1 MKKICPSCGAENEVA
16 AKFCMNC
23 ATKLSEETTE
33 SITEEKKVI
42 ESEKENK
49 EDVPMEN
56 NEQRLCPGCKKT
68 IDMDA
73 KECPECG
80 YKLEQVLE
88 ENSDNNKKKLHYKI
102 NPVIGIVIVAV
113 LAISILL
120 VNRYEKREEIFNS
133 FQKTNLMT
141 EDLNNLEFKVPSN
154 WGKLIS
160 DDKDSIQ
167 YVDTIDAD
175 NKQIIAGIDIQD
187 LGKAKDI
194 IGENGKITKNIV
206 KNIMNSTLEDIH
218 KMDYSFKGI
227 DSEYVFS
234 YTNTL
239 ESGEWN
245 NYNSVISCNSEIFQ
259 VHFFVK
265 KNTANNPEKIA
276 KTFFDTVNFSDY
288 EPILNVVKIS
298 ATYSGDTT
306 AGTEITQDSDD
317 IIVTAYYDDG
327 SSEVLDNFA
336 WTMNDSAT
344 LEPDKTSKFEIAYDG
359 VTCTLKIKC
368 STKIN
373 KERTLKK
380 FVERYNA
387 MADIMKKDK
396 NITVKKLKE
405 EDLDENQIETGIGAT
420 IIFNQSAE
428 DTDCRYD
435 IKSFMWSKSPW
446 AFTDSEVLLANIY
459 CCLAGYSSD
468 NDYTTIG
475 KIVSQIGEEATTGVY
490 GSVHTG
496 KYMYN
501 MSVIKKE
508 MTVGGQLEN

>member
-1 MKKICPSCGAENEVA
+1 MKKICPSCGVENEEK

-23 ATKLSEETTE
+23 AAKLSEKKTTDDSDVE
-33 SITEEKKVI
+33 NEEKAK
-42 ESEKENK
+42 EKI
-49 EDVPMEN
+49 
-56 NEQRLCPGCKKT
+56 LCPECKKL
-68 IDMDA
+68 IDIDV
-73 KECPECG
+73 KKCPECG
-80 YKLEQVLE
+80 YVRGRAIEY
-88 ENSDNNKKKLHYKI
+88 NSTDNKKVSYHKI
-102 NPVIGIVIVAV
+102 ILIIVIIVLFIAV
-113 LAISILL
+113 VGAILI
-120 VNRYEKREEIFNS
+120 NRYEEKEAIFND
-133 FQKTNLMT
+133 FQKSNLIT
-141 EDLNNLEFKVPSN
+141 KDLNNLEFKVPSN
-154 WGKLIS
+154 WGKALLNNNNS
-160 DDKDSIQ
+160 VVYVKGDKQ
-167 YVDTIDAD
+167 VVT
-175 NKQIIAGIDIQD
+175 QLTLED
-187 LGKAKDI
+187 LGKSKNITD
-194 IGENGKITKNIV
+194 ENGNITKKIIKEMITDSSII
-206 KNIMNSTLEDIH
+206 KNMQ
-218 KMDYSFKGI
+218 KFDYNFVDV
-227 DSEYVFS
+227 DSQYVFS
-234 YTNTL
+234 YTNSKKD
-239 ESGEWN
+239 ENWN
-245 NYNSVISCNSEIFQ
+245 GYIGIVSCNSEA
-259 VHFFVK
+259 FFVWCNVK
-265 KNTANNPEKIA
+265 KNAANDPEKIA
-276 KTFFDTVNFSDY
+276 RTFFDTVNFSDY
-288 EPILNVVKIS
+288 EPILNVEKIS
-298 ATYSGDTT
+298 ATYSGDTS
-306 AGTEITQDSDD
+306 AGTEITADSDD
-317 IIVTAYYDDG
+317 ITVTAYYDDG
-327 SSEVLDNFA
+327 SSEVLDNFD

-344 LEPDKTSKFEIAYDG
+344 LEPDKTSKFKIAYDG

-368 STKIN
+368 STKVN

-387 MADIMKKDK
+387 KADIMKKDK

-508 MTVGGQLEN
+508 MTVGGQLDN